1 MEQTATRHGRLT
13 TCPAAPMQKATGV
26 GVVNVLNDAGGLPK
40 ALTGLNLTEA
50 EAQDL
55 PAVMVRP
62 ACLSNAVH
70 L

>member
-1 MEQTATRHGRLT
+1 
-13 TCPAAPMQKATGV
+13 MQKATGV
-26 GVVNVLNDAGGLPK
+26 GVVNVLSDAGGLPK
-40 ALTGLNLTEA
+40 ALAGLNLTEA

-62 ACLSNAVH
+62 ACLSNAVR